1 MVGHEG
7 KVAHKNVGFLD
18 FTGLL
23 VLQTNKNLQR
33 RRVGDIPFTAAGDGI
48 LRFVQR
54 IVHEFQDKVPIV
66 VGNGRNVGQDLAEI
80 GIEKALIGVLL
91 HLDQVGH
98 LKNFINA

>member
-23 VLQTNKNLQR
+23 ILQADKHLQR
-33 RRVGDIPFTAAGDGI
+33 RCVGNIPFTAAGDGI
-48 LRFVQR
+48 FRFVQR
-54 IVHEFQDKVPIV
+54 IVHEFQNQVPIV
-66 VGNGRNVGQDLAEI
+66 VSDGRHIGQDFAQI

-91 HLDQVGH
+91 HLNQVGH
-98 LKNFINA
+98 LQNFINA